1 MVYNIKY
8 AYNFLRI
15 YIYTDTLERFQ
26 IEGYNVSADDLD
38 RRQRACHDYQE
49 NFLGVV
55 AQIWPIAIKYHV
67 GNLKALRG

>member
-1 MVYNIKY
+1 M
-8 AYNFLRI
+8 
-15 YIYTDTLERFQ
+15 
-26 IEGYNVSADDLD
+26 SADDLD

-55 AQIWPIAIKYHV
+55 AQIRPIAIKYHV

>member
-1 MVYNIKY
+1 M
-8 AYNFLRI
+8 
-15 YIYTDTLERFQ
+15 
-26 IEGYNVSADDLD
+26 SADDLD
-38 RRQRACHDYQE
+38 GRQRACHDYQE